1 MAETTVTGAAM
12 SDASTRMNSD
22 QIDAFLA
29 ETRHAIAGVIRSD
42 GAPQLSPVWIL
53 CENGKIYFSILVD
66 SAKFRQLERDPR
78 ISLCIDG
85 GHPDA
90 RAVTIQGTVELIRE
104 KSAWSEEVSWKIDR
118 RYHDNEAEARL
129 YHSQMKSHGPSALVV
144 VSPQRII
151 GRDFN

>member
-1 MAETTVTGAAM
+1 MTETSAADTSTHM
-12 SDASTRMNSD
+12 SSE

-53 CENGKIYFSILVD
+53 CENGKIYFSIFVD

-78 ISLCIDG
+78 IGLCIDA

-90 RAVTIQGTVELIRE
+90 RAVMIQGTVELIRE
-104 KSAWSEEVSWKIDR
+104 KSAWSEEVSWKIVR
-118 RYHDNEAEARL
+118 RYHETEEEARL
-129 YHSQMKSHGPSALVV
+129 FDSQMESEGPSALVV
-144 VSPQRII
+144 VSPRRVV

>member
-1 MAETTVTGAAM
+1 MTEPSATNT
-12 SDASTRMNSD
+12 STRMEPG

-29 ETRHAIAGVIRSD
+29 ETRHAIVGVIRSD

-53 CENGKIYFSILVD
+53 CENEKIYFSILVD

-78 ISLCIDG
+78 ISLCVDA

-90 RAVTIQGTVELIRE
+90 RAVMIEGRVELIRE
-104 KSAWSEEVSWKIDR
+104 KSAWSEEVSWKIVR
-118 RYHDNEAEARL
+118 RYHETEEEARL
-129 YHSQMKSHGPSALVV
+129 FDSQMESEGPSALVV
-144 VSPQRII
+144 VSPRRVV

>member
-1 MAETTVTGAAM
+1 MTETTVTGAAM
-12 SDASTRMNSD
+12 SDTSTRMNSD

-90 RAVTIQGTVELIRE
+90 RAVTIQGTAELIRE
-104 KSAWSEEVSWKIDR
+104 KSAWSEEVSWRIER
-118 RYHDNEAEARL
+118 RYHETEAEARR
-129 YHSQMKSHGPSALVV
+129 YHSETESQGPSALVV